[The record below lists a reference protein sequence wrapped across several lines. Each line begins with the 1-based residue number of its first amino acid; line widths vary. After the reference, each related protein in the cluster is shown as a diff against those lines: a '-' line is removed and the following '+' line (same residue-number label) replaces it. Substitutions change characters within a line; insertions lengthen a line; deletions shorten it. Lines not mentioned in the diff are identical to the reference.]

1 MEEETNYDEGR
12 EEEDTPPVKKK
23 QRTET
28 MVLDDEEADLAS
40 ALRPI
45 RRTKQAESKFNDD
58 ETGSQD
64 GGDSGVAVDDFS
76 GDGAEFEENGVC
88 LHFST

>member
-1 MEEETNYDEGR
+1 MEEETNYSEGH

-23 QRTET
+23 QRMET
-28 MVLDDEEADLAS
+28 MALDNEEADLAS

-45 RRTKQAESKFNDD
+45 HMTKQAESKFNDD

-64 GGDSGVAVDDFS
+64 GGDSGAAVDDFS
-76 GDGAEFEENGVC
+76 GDGYGAEFEDNGVC
-88 LHFST
+88 L